1 MAKERKERLFNL
13 PETKGNFQLK
23 GVVTGTDKDG
33 FFKEITTKNDK
44 QMRIVNFGVEYSDGN
59 TLYVNM
65 NGIEQDAVYFS
76 KKADKP
82 GEKGDTQRVSWNERF
97 KYNREG
103 YRLIGNNIGVKKI
116 VNSEGK
122 TVNDKKTLT
131 DFDSCDEIAKNL
143 KDGSSVFVRGKLDIS
158 SFTTNDG
165 GKRTTTKLVPSQV
178 SLCADCD
185 FSDVSYETVNDFNQT
200 IVFMGID
207 REKDS
212 NDKPTGKF
220 ILLGK
225 IVNWG
230 SIEDV
235 QFYVTDDK
243 LAGLFKK
250 NLKPYWS
257 IKVSGHIITE
267 TQTEEVADDSDV
279 WGEADAMTK
288 VTAPTRRLFV
298 VSGAQPSTIDKETYT
313 EENVNEAISKI
324 NKAKNAESSFGDDN
338 SWGDSK
344 LDVDDDEAWD

>member
-1 MAKERKERLFNL
+1 MAKERLFNL

-33 FFKEITTKNDK
+33 FFKEITTKSDK
-44 QMRIVNFGVEYSDGN
+44 QMRILNFGVEYDNGN

-65 NGIEQDAVYFS
+65 QGIEQDAVYFS

-82 GEKGDTQRVSWNERF
+82 GEKGDTQKVSWNERF

-122 TVNDKKTLT
+122 TVNDKKVLT
-131 DFDSCDEIAKNL
+131 DYDSCDEIAKNL
-143 KDGSSVFVRGKLDIS
+143 GDGSSVFVRGKLDIS
-158 SFTTNDG
+158 SFTTDRG
-165 GKRTTTKLVPSQV
+165 EKRTTTKLVPSQV

-185 FSDVSYETVNDFNQT
+185 FSDVDYEKVNDFNQT
-200 IVFMGID
+200 IIFMGIEK
-207 REKDS
+207 EKDD

-220 ILLGK
+220 VLLGK

-257 IKVSGHIITE
+257 IKVSGHIVTE
-267 TQTEEVADDSDV
+267 TQTETVSDEDC
-279 WGEADAMTK
+279 WGESDSMTK
-288 VTAPTRRLFV
+288 VVAPTRRLFV
-298 VSGAQPSTIDKETYT
+298 VTGAQPSTIDKEIYS
-313 EENVNEAISKI
+313 EEKLNEAISKI

-344 LDVDDDEAWD
+344 LDSDDDEAWD

>member
-1 MAKERKERLFNL
+1 MAERLFNL
-13 PETKGNFQLK
+13 PETRGNFQLK
-23 GVVTGTDKDG
+23 GIVTGTTKDG
-33 FFKEITTKNDK
+33 FFKEIKTKSDK
-44 QMRIVNFGVEYSDGN
+44 QMRILNFGVEYDNGN

-65 NGIEQDAVYFS
+65 QGIEQDAVYFS

-82 GEKGDTQRVSWNERF
+82 GEKGDTQKVSWNERF

-122 TVNDKKTLT
+122 TVNDKKVLT
-131 DFDSCDEIAKNL
+131 DYDSCDEIAKNL
-143 KDGSSVFVRGKLDIS
+143 GDGSSVFVRGKLDIS
-158 SFTTNDG
+158 SFTTDRG
-165 GKRTTTKLVPSQV
+165 EKRTTTKLVPSQV

-185 FSDVSYETVNDFNQT
+185 FSDVDYEKVNDFNQT
-200 IVFMGID
+200 IIFMGIEK
-207 REKDS
+207 EKDD
-212 NDKPTGKF
+212 NDKSTGKYVV
-220 ILLGK
+220 LSK
-225 IVNWG
+225 IVTWN

-257 IKVSGHIITE
+257 IKVSGHIVTE
-267 TQTEEVADDSDV
+267 TQTETVSDDSDV

-298 VSGAQPSTIDKETYT
+298 ISGAQPSTIDRELYSEDK
-313 EENVNEAISKI
+313 VAAAIAKI
-324 NKAKNAESSFGDDN
+324 NKANSAEIAYGDN
-338 SWGDSK
+338 SEWGDK
-344 LDVDDDEAWD
+344 LDSTDNDDDEAWD

>member
-1 MAKERKERLFNL
+1 MAERLFNL
-13 PETKGNFQLK
+13 PETRGNFQLK
-23 GVVTGTDKDG
+23 GIVTGTTKDG
-33 FFKEITTKNDK
+33 FFKEIKTKSDK
-44 QMRIVNFGVEYSDGN
+44 QMRILNFGVEYDNGN

-65 NGIEQDAVYFS
+65 QGIEQDAVYFS

-82 GEKGDTQRVSWNERF
+82 GEKGDTQKVSWNERF

-122 TVNDKKTLT
+122 TVNDKKVLT
-131 DFDSCDEIAKNL
+131 DYDSCDEIAKNL
-143 KDGSSVFVRGKLDIS
+143 GDGSSVFVRGKLDIS
-158 SFTTNDG
+158 SFTTDRG
-165 GKRTTTKLVPSQV
+165 EKRTTTKLVPSQV

-185 FSDVSYETVNDFNQT
+185 FSDVDYEKVNDFNQT

-220 ILLGK
+220 ILIGK

-257 IKVSGHIITE
+257 IKVSGHIVTE
-267 TQTEEVADDSDV
+267 TQTEEVENEDV
-279 WGEADAMTK
+279 WGESDSMTK
-288 VTAPTRRLFV
+288 VVAPTRRLFV
-298 VSGAQPSTIDKETYT
+298 VTGAQPSTIDKEIYS
-313 EENVNEAISKI
+313 EEKLNEAISKI

-344 LDVDDDEAWD
+344 LDSDDDEAWD